1 MNLTKRTPYRNKKYL
16 EGAKGEECTFRGPT
30 CNGDPATVVPCHSNL
45 GEDGKGMGQKADDD
59 CIFYGCS
66 DCHDFYD
73 GGWVKPGSYSQWETR
88 NVAEQVQAMADR
100 AIIRTMRRRREQG
113 L

>member
-1 MNLTKRTPYRNKKYL
+1 MSYPKRIPYRNKKYL
-16 EGAKGEECTFRGPT
+16 QGAESEECTFRGPT
-30 CNGDPATVVPCHSNL
+30 CNGDPATVVACHSNL

-59 CIFYGCS
+59 CSFYGCRE
-66 DCHDFYD
+66 CHDFYD
-73 GGWVKPGSYSQWETR
+73 RRWKDSRIMRYED
-88 NVAEQVQAMADR
+88 NELQAMADR